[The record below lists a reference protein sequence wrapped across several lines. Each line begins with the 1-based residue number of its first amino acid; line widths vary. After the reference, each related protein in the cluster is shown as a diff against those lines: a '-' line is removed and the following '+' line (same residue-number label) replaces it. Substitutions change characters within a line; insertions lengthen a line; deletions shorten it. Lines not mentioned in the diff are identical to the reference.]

1 MRQRCAGWAATAGF
15 LAAIGLG
22 SSARAQETEI
32 AIKDVPRAVMDSAKA
47 KFPGAKM
54 REASKETDYYE
65 FHLTTVDKKSAGSR
79 NE

>member
-1 MRQRCAGWAATAGF
+1 LSGQPIS
-15 LAAIGLG
+15 LLD
-22 SSARAQETEI
+22 Q
-32 AIKDVPRAVMDSAKA
+32 VPKTVMDSAKA